1 MEQEQL
7 AIEDLKSEVAALKKD
22 VADLKALKEEMEFIR
37 GTDEGWDE
45 YDRGEFI
52 SQPADEFL
60 EELKRC

>member
-1 MEQEQL
+1 MEQEQVS
-7 AIEDLKSEVAALKKD
+7 IEHLRSEVAELKKD
-22 VADLKALKEEMEFIR
+22 VAELKALKEEMEFIK
-37 GTDEGWDE
+37 GTEEGWAE